1 VIGVAL
7 AVATLA
13 SYVPALRAARTST
26 VDALADAARPP
37 RRPRRVLLGSLSIA
51 VTVSGIVAVLFAHAT
66 LAISQSAGTTNPG
79 LADVGF
85 ISQTARETQVLL
97 TITVML
103 IVLAAVNVTFITW
116 ATVQD
121 SRHAAALTRAL
132 GATAGQ
138 LTAGL
143 SAAQLLPATAGAL
156 AGIAGGYALF
166 TAANQGA
173 NASQPLAWWLITA
186 VLGTLI
192 AVAGLTA
199 VPARLAARLPIAETL
214 QADGP

>member
-1 VIGVAL
+1 M
-7 AVATLA
+7 A
-13 SYVPALRAARTST
+13 SGQLSDSAGRLPVPLLLAAR
-26 VDALADAARPP
+26 LAA

-51 VTVSGIVAVLFAHAT
+51 VTVSGIIAVLFAHAT
-66 LAISQSAGTTNPG
+66 LAISQSAGAAVTANPG

-85 ISQTARETQVLL
+85 ISQTAHENQVLL

-121 SRHAAALTRAL
+121 SRHATALTRAL

-143 SAAQLLPATAGAL
+143 SAAQLLPAIAGAM
-156 AGIAGGYALF
+156 AGIAGGYGLF

-173 NASQPLAWWLITA
+173 NASQPPAWWLITA

-192 AVAGLTA
+192 SVAGLTA
-199 VPARLAARLPIAETL
+199 VTARLAARPPIAETL

>member
-1 VIGVAL
+1 MTA
-7 AVATLA
+7 
-13 SYVPALRAARTST
+13 
-26 VDALADAARPP
+26 
-37 RRPRRVLLGSLSIA
+37 
-51 VTVSGIVAVLFAHAT
+51 
-66 LAISQSAGTTNPG
+66 NPG

-85 ISQTARETQVLL
+85 ISQTARENQVLL
-97 TITVML
+97 TITIML

-121 SRHAAALTRAL
+121 SRHATALTRAL

-138 LTAGL
+138 LTAL

-156 AGIAGGYALF
+156 AGIAGGYGLF

-173 NASQPLAWWLITA
+173 NASQPPAWWLVTA

-199 VPARLAARLPIAETL
+199 VPAQPCCPPAHRRDAPSRRSVNPSADPART
-214 QADGP
+214 